1 MEAVRY
7 FSRYFSNWIATSFW
21 TNLTCDIIS
30 SCWKTFLHNKVWNKG
45 KSSTHAPS
53 SLQPKIL
60 VLSLLC
66 WMVRYTDDLYPAA
79 LFSMM
84 SFSGKASAR
93 VALVILHTTTDNAQ
107 FLMDREIKVSFGPNA
122 SQIHADCR
130 FTKYVSENWTYC
142 TSGFVYKFLT
152 ME

>member
-1 MEAVRY
+1 
-7 FSRYFSNWIATSFW
+7 
-21 TNLTCDIIS
+21 
-30 SCWKTFLHNKVWNKG
+30 
-45 KSSTHAPS
+45 
-53 SLQPKIL
+53 
-60 VLSLLC
+60 
-66 WMVRYTDDLYPAA
+66 MVRYTDDLYPAA

-130 FTKYVSENWTYC
+130 FTKYVSEN
-142 TSGFVYKFLT
+142 
-152 ME
+152 